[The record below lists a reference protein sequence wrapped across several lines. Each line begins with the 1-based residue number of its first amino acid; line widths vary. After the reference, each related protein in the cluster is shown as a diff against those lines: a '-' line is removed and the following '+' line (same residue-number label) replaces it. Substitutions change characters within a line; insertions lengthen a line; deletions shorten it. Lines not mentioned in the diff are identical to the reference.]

1 MLQSNQLP
9 ATVPEALSAF
19 RAHITDG
26 ESEASVPLRRH
37 SAMILLYAS
46 RFLCALFLFICG
58 VGCDRTSY
66 TMDLESVVKGFQ
78 QRHAAV
84 ETVTGNFQ
92 HHYHAPAQGIEQ
104 EESGVFWFKRPDL
117 MRWESRQ
124 PEEKLF
130 VVDGKESFH
139 YIPLDYQVYVQP
151 FTEADLR
158 NTPLELLLGS
168 VDIYKNY
175 EVDWELNALPKSELT
190 FLIRLT
196 SRLPE
201 PGYSYLVLELDQE
214 TWDLHRLIIKETA
227 GNISEF
233 VFDDVKIN
241 VKIDDRK
248 FRFKPPD
255 GVDIVQLTDDQ

>member
-1 MLQSNQLP
+1 
-9 ATVPEALSAF
+9 VPEALPLLP
-19 RAHITDG
+19 AHITGKECDV
-26 ESEASVPLRRH
+26 SVPLRRH
-37 SAMILLYAS
+37 SSMIPLQAS
-46 RFLCALFLFICG
+46 RFLCALFLFVCG
-58 VGCDRTSY
+58 FGYNRTSY
-66 TMDLESVVKGFQ
+66 TMDLDSVVKGFQ

-84 ETVTGNFQ
+84 KTVTGNFR
-92 HHYHAPAQGIEQ
+92 HHYRAPAQGIEQ

-168 VDIYKNY
+168 VDIYKSY
-175 EVDWELNALPKSELT
+175 EVDWELNILPKAERNC
-190 FLIRLT
+190 LIRLT

-214 TWDLHRLIIKETA
+214 TWDLQRLIIKETT
-227 GNISEF
+227 GNTSEF
-233 VFDDVKIN
+233 VFDDVKAN

-255 GVDIVQLTDDQ
+255 GVDIVPLTGGQ

>member
-9 ATVPEALSAF
+9 ATVPEAMPAF
-19 RAHITDG
+19 PAHITDR
-26 ESEASVPLRRH
+26 ESGISVPLRRH
-37 SAMILLYAS
+37 SAKILLRPA
-46 RFLCALFLFICG
+46 RLLCAVFLFIGG
-58 VGCDRTSY
+58 VGCNPTSY
-66 TMDLESVVKGFQ
+66 TMDLEGIVKRFQ

-92 HHYHAPAQGIEQ
+92 HHYRAPAQGIEQ

-151 FTEADLR
+151 FTEADLH

-175 EVDWELNALPKSELT
+175 EVDWELNILPKAELNC
-190 FLIRLT
+190 LIRLT

-214 TWDLHRLIIKETA
+214 TWDLQRLIIKETT
-227 GNISEF
+227 GNTSEF
-233 VFDDVKIN
+233 VFEEVKTN

-255 GVDIVQLTDDQ
+255 GVDVVQLTDDQ